1 MTAAGRLGRVMLL
14 ALACTTAA
22 AAPAGAQPSA
32 AGWTVSV
39 VAGSLFDGDLA
50 PGEREPTYGVGVG
63 LGVGRGFS
71 LEAEVAAIPALSQFG
86 EVALLV
92 GTGSLLYH
100 PFTAGRVTPYGML
113 GASLARLSTSQAET
127 TDVEL
132 AVDVGG
138 GSGCVCAVRSRFGPT
153 SGSST
158 STTRRTSGAP
168 PAASR
173 LDSSRLLNNSTL
185 QAARPDPLRPRQ

>member
-1 MTAAGRLGRVMLL
+1 MAETVTAAGRLGRVMLL

-138 GSGCVCAVRSRFGPT
+138 GLWVRVRGPFSLRADVRFIHIDN
-153 SGSST
+153 
-158 STTRRTSGAP
+158 AP
-168 PAASR
+168 NFWRAAGGV
-173 LDSSRLLNNSTL
+173 TL
-185 QAARPDPLRPRQ
+185 GL